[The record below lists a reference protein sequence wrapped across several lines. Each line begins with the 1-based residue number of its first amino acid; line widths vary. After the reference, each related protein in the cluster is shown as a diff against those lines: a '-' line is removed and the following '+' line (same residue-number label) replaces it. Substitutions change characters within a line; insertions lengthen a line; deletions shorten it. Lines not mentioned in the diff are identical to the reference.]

1 MRAIRFSF
9 LLLCMAAFG
18 QAPEEKVTDDDIVEG
33 NRQFIA
39 GDYSDAE
46 SKYRISQSKSPSN
59 ASSTYNLGNA
69 VYRQGENIE
78 AGYIYLQAV
87 KDALTKEQKHR
98 AYHNLGNV
106 FMRVKDYRSAVDA
119 YMNALRNNP
128 ADEET
133 RYNFALA
140 KKMLKDNK
148 SPENPLEKKGGD
160 SKTMAPKDKGKDPK
174 KAGEGDEKTK
184 ADAAP
189 NSDGNSERRQKRGR
203 QGLQNGGDIDG
214 APKPEPGTN
223 EARQHMENLLDA
235 VNNEENSVQEKVR
248 AMKVPVQRR
257 QEKDW

>member
-1 MRAIRFSF
+1 MKAIKYCF
-9 LLLCMAAFG
+9 LLLYMAAFG
-18 QAPEEKVTDDDIVEG
+18 QGNEEKVTDDDIVEG
-33 NRQFIA
+33 NRQFMA
-39 GDYSDAE
+39 GDYADAE
-46 SKYRISQSKSPSN
+46 ERYRLSQSKSPSN
-59 ASSTYNLGNA
+59 ASSIYNLGNA
-69 VYRQGENIE
+69 VYRQGEGLE
-78 AGYIYLQAV
+78 AAYIYSVAI

-106 FMRVKDYRSAVDA
+106 FMRAKDYRSAVDA
-119 YMNALRNNP
+119 YKNVLRNNP
-128 ADEET
+128 ADDET

-140 KKMLKDNK
+140 KKMLKDNQ
-148 SPENPLEKKGGD
+148 SPENPLEKEGGD

-184 ADAAP
+184 ADATP
-189 NSDGNSERRQKRGR
+189 NNNGNSEQRQKRGR

-235 VNNEENSVQEKVR
+235 INNEENSVQEKVR